1 VNKMSIIGNFFGFLN
16 DQLLKMTWLSELV
29 RLLTEKVFGLS
40 IKERLGGSIHFF
52 IYDTIKIF
60 ILLSVLI
67 FLISYIQSYFP
78 PERTKKI
85 LGNIK
90 GIKGNILGALLGTI
104 TPF

>member
-1 VNKMSIIGNFFGFLN
+1 MSIVSYFLGFLN
-16 DQLLKMTWLSELV
+16 DQLLKMKWLSELI
-29 RLLTEKVFGLS
+29 RLLVEKVFGLS
-40 IKERLGGSIHFF
+40 INERLGGSIHFF

-67 FLISYIQSYFP
+67 FIISYIQSYFP

-85 LGNIK
+85 LGRIK

>member
-1 VNKMSIIGNFFGFLN
+1 MTQVFNFLN
-16 DQLLKMTWLSELV
+16 DQLLKMKWLFDLVELLV
-29 RLLTEKVFGLS
+29 EKVFGLS
-40 IKERLGGSIHFF
+40 METRLGGSIHFF

-85 LGNIK
+85 LGGIK
-90 GIKGNILGALLGTI
+90 GIKGNIVGALLGTI